1 MTTVKSEMA
10 KTKSDSLMELDTPGE
25 TANINTKDRQAS
37 TTAAG
42 KTNSTL
48 RWPMSSLTATWSPR
62 NLLTWRTSTDR
73 QEFAT
78 AAKMANI
85 KSEMAGIKSEI
96 AEIKSAMANI
106 KSDGRME
113 PKTPTGV
120 TNFNADDRQKSATA
134 AEVANVRS
142 EMVGVKFGNH
152 PEPGTTAG
160 TANVKSEEFERR
172 QELDIP
178 ASMAMSR
185 SSNDAAQSS
194 KGRRTPEV
202 IVLSSDPTESP
213 ASALSGTVNTKS
225 DDSERHHLEN
235 FASETQSTNAAVRS
249 GTTVPIPAVI
259 ALSSDPT
266 GSPTSAPH
274 GTEERTIQVIELSSD
289 PPEGAS
295 STPSTSHSSKRLRAN
310 SPDSAS
316 KRPHG
321 SPAADAKL
329 QKKA

>member
-1 MTTVKSEMA
+1 MN
-10 KTKSDSLMELDTPGE
+10 SDSLMELDTPGE
-25 TANINTKDRQAS
+25 TANIKTKDRQEP

-48 RWPMSSLTATWSPR
+48 RWPTSSLTATWSPR

-78 AAKMANI
+78 AAEMANI
-85 KSEMAGIKSEI
+85 KSEMAEIKSE
-96 AEIKSAMANI
+96 MANI

-120 TNFNADDRQKSATA
+120 TNVNANDRQKSATS

-142 EMVGVKFGNH
+142 EMAGVKSGNH

-172 QELDIP
+172 QILDIP
-178 ASMAMSR
+178 ASMAMPQ

-213 ASALSGTVNTKS
+213 APALSGTVNTKS
-225 DDSERHHLEN
+225 DDSERHHLEKV
-235 FASETQSTNAAVRS
+235 ASATNAAVRS
-249 GTTVPIPAVI
+249 GTALPIPAVI
-259 ALSSDPT
+259 VLSSGPT
-266 GSPTSAPH
+266 DSPKSAPH
-274 GTEERTIQVIELSSD
+274 GTEERTIEVIELSSD

-310 SPDSAS
+310 SLDSAS

-321 SPAADAKL
+321 SPAADTKL
-329 QKKA
+329 RKKTGTS